1 MSVVHAMKTRQEL
14 GFSEY
19 LPYRTLVTE
28 KVVASCQALAALCA
42 QALEESGLP
51 AHGVQLVIVPACP
64 PARE

>member
-28 KVVASCQALAALCA
+28 KVVELKNGALLA
-42 QALEESGLP
+42 GF
-51 AHGVQLVIVPACP
+51 
-64 PARE
+64 R